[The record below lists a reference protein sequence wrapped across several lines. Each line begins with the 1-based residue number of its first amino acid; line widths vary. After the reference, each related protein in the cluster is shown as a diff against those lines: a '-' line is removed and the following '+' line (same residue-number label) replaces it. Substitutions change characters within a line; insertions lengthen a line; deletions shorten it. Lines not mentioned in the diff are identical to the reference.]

1 MKATYTFCIIFLL
14 SIQFS
19 HSQVFEVGDHI
30 NDLIGNICGNG
41 SGVWKFSLN
50 ENKKVLFI
58 SSFATWWKPCQS
70 EAQTIEE
77 IYKQFK
83 DKDVEVIG
91 AGIDWNQPYS
101 CKEWAKKFRL
111 TFPILDDSKGSQ
123 IYNYFGNGIVPYNVV
138 IDRSGR
144 LIYSESGF
152 KKKEIVNVIE
162 LALKTPKINKVNIK
176 KKNLKAHYKTR
187 YEKLKENKG
196 SEFWN

>member
-1 MKATYTFCIIFLL
+1 MKTTYTLCIFYLL
-14 SIQFS
+14 SIHFAY
-19 HSQVFEVGDHI
+19 SQVFEVGDYI
-30 NDLIGNICGNG
+30 NDLVGNICVNG
-41 SGVWKFSLN
+41 DDGWKFSLD

-111 TFPILDDSKGSQ
+111 TFPILDDSKGRQ
-123 IYNYFGNGIVPYNVV
+123 IYNYFGDGIVPYNVV
-138 IDRSGR
+138 VDRSGR
-144 LIYSESGF
+144 LIYSDSGF
-152 KKKEIVNVIE
+152 KKEDIVNAIE
-162 LALKTPKINKVNIK
+162 SGLKTPKIDTVYLK
-176 KKNLKAHYKTR
+176 KKKPKAHHKTR
-187 YEKLKENKG
+187 YQKLRKNKG
-196 SEFWN
+196 FN